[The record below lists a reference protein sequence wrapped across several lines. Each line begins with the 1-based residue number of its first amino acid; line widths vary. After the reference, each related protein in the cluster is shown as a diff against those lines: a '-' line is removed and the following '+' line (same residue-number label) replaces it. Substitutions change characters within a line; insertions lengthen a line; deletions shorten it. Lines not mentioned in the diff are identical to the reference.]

1 MKNINVQS
9 IEVIDHNSADRPIL
23 GGIDVMVCFDV
34 AGKSAGSVI
43 FQTGATADAGAVS
56 LDLVALDD
64 SWVGLDALVSED
76 QGEDD
81 LKESLEA
88 HLKQAGDVNR
98 VYQEYLDAH
107 YVPCES
113 AYGHS
118 FMDADSLANDSI
130 KAK

>member
-9 IEVIDHNSADRPIL
+9 VEVIDHNNADHPIL
-23 GGIDVMVCFDV
+23 GGIDVMVSFDV
-34 AGKSAGSVI
+34 DGRNAGSVV

-64 SWVGLDALVSED
+64 SWAGLDALVSED
-76 QGEDD
+76 QDEDD
-81 LKESLEA
+81 LKDALAA

-107 YVPCES
+107 YVPCEP